1 MLYSFMRNTF
11 NMFLNDE
18 EQKEK
23 QNFKM
28 YYQGKNC
35 SMKSYFSKDD
45 YSDCRLKKYSQP
57 KSWELCVTEWEFL
70 GLQGWEAVSQA
81 TLRELLWGSKGKSQ
95 FT

>member
-35 SMKSYFSKDD
+35 SMKSYFSKED

-57 KSWELCVTEWEFL
+57 KS
-70 GLQGWEAVSQA
+70 
-81 TLRELLWGSKGKSQ
+81 
-95 FT
+95 